1 MVLSYQRGI
10 CLGWQVWQGL
20 NRKAHKGL
28 PFIVDV
34 VIPNN
39 EECQWKFGD
48 IHRDIERRVENTS
61 RHIVCESSDALA
73 L

>member
-1 MVLSYQRGI
+1 M
-10 CLGWQVWQGL
+10 